1 MSYNRNF
8 FDSLEG
14 GGSGDDWNIDEL
26 DEIQRMLESDG
37 SDMPLPEEQSAES
50 PEKPL
55 SESMP
60 ALRRPRAATKPPS
73 RASSPRRTGSPSSR
87 RRPRPERA

>member
-50 PEKPL
+50 PE
-55 SESMP
+55 E
-60 ALRRPRAATKPPS
+60 
-73 RASSPRRTGSPSSR
+73 
-87 RRPRPERA
+87 